1 MFSPKAIRIASI
13 IALLLSV
20 TGLLLCILLFNYSG
34 ASAAMGIISWSLLI
48 WASVIGL
55 QLSRYKLYEDEYRKV
70 AIRIYAIIGCFLLF
84 LFVGII
90 VGLVISAIILSML
103 WALKSNYDDWVPSE
117 QENTPEAE

>member
-1 MFSPKAIRIASI
+1 
-13 IALLLSV
+13 
-20 TGLLLCILLFNYSG
+20 
-34 ASAAMGIISWSLLI
+34 MGIISWSLLI